1 MYFGF
6 NTRILIEGNMASGL
20 KDKAHKEKQNK
31 LTLREKV
38 RLRNKD
44 EKSDKARTVKS
55 KSLNLETHGRSS
67 SLQSIDET
75 GDELASRGSRGDLAQ
90 GGGGEVSPE
99 KGASETS
106 GAGAVAGVKL
116 RDKTGSD
123 KRKDKNRRSSSS
135 SVIK

>member
-1 MYFGF
+1 
-6 NTRILIEGNMASGL
+6 MASGINF
-20 KDKAHKEKQNK
+20 KPDKAHKEKQNK

-44 EKSDKARTVKS
+44 DKSGEKTRSVKS
-55 KSLNLETHGRSS
+55 KSLNLETRVRSG

-75 GDELASRGSRGDLAQ
+75 GDDLARRGDLAQ
-90 GGGGEVSPE
+90 GGDGSPE
-99 KGASETS
+99 KGAAEAL
-106 GAGAVAGVKL
+106 GAAVAGVKL
-116 RDKTGSD
+116 RDKAGSE